1 MNLAARLVPLFAL
14 LAAPFCVPAQ
24 MQALANDGSSALD
37 QFREAHRLIR
47 ERYVMPLD
55 NFKVMD
61 GDIKGL
67 VKGLDPHSEYLDAQG
82 FRTLQEEASGQ
93 FGGLGVQ
100 VAMEQG
106 LLKIVRAIP
115 QSRAAKSGL
124 RPGDIILRLNDQP
137 ITGLT
142 ISEAVALMRG
152 PVDSMVRIAI
162 RRKDQSAPIEMLVAR
177 ELIRVD
183 TVSSRIV
190 SGNVGYIR
198 ITKFNDLTTE
208 GLQRA
213 LEDIWARV
221 PGIRLKGFILDLRN
235 NPGGLLEQAISVSE
249 AFLDFG
255 TIVSIYGRNIE
266 DNKKYVTSVP
276 GGDLAKGRPLIV
288 LINGGSASAAE
299 IVAGA
304 LQDNARATILGT
316 RSFGKGSVQSILPI
330 VGGGALK
337 LTTGLYYTPSGRSI
351 QAKGIAPDIEVMQE
365 GRESQTLVTH
375 SEAALANHLKID
387 GDEQT
392 GSDTFIPSDPKYDR
406 ALQILI
412 CSKGLKPTGRSRLGR
427 TLPPIEYK

>member
-1 MNLAARLVPLFAL
+1 
-14 LAAPFCVPAQ
+14 
-24 MQALANDGSSALD
+24 
-37 QFREAHRLIR
+37 
-47 ERYVMPLD
+47 
-55 NFKVMD
+55 MD
-61 GDIKGL
+61 GAIKGL

-82 FRTLQEEASGQ
+82 FKTLQEEALGQ

-106 LLKIVRAIP
+106 LLKIVRPIP

-142 ISEAVALMRG
+142 IGQIVARMRG
-152 PVDSMVRIAI
+152 PVDSMVRVAI
-162 RRKDQSAPIEMLVAR
+162 RRKDQSAPIELLVGR
-177 ELIRVD
+177 DLIRVD

-190 SGNVGYIR
+190 SGNVGYTR

-221 PGIRLKGFILDLRN
+221 PGNRLKGFVLDLRN
-235 NPGGLLEQAISVSE
+235 NPGGLLEQAISVSK
-249 AFLDFG
+249 AFLDSG

-266 DNKKYVTSVP
+266 DNKTYVTSVP
-276 GGDLAKGRPLIV
+276 DGDLGKGRPLIV
-288 LINGGSASAAE
+288 LINGGSASASE

-330 VGGGALK
+330 GGGGALK

-351 QAKGIAPDIEVMQE
+351 QAKGIAPDIEVTQE

-375 SEAALANHLKID
+375 SEAALTNHLRID

-406 ALQILI
+406 ALQMAVDLLQGTKTHRAFPAGQ
-412 CSKGLKPTGRSRLGR
+412 SSAPN
-427 TLPPIEYK
+427 